1 MLRTRRARSC
11 NIHEILQLVFP
22 YVEIDSVPGHFEIPS
37 ETLFRKLGTKKGF
50 SGVLELAAGAPGSVS
65 VRREENWKRKFDPF
79 LGRVELYSLLVS
91 EE

>member
-50 SGVLELAAGAPGSVS
+50 SGVLELAAGAPGSIRFGATRGKLEKE
-65 VRREENWKRKFDPF
+65 VRSILREGGTLFTF
-79 LGRVELYSLLVS
+79 G
-91 EE
+91 